1 LVKTRDFTGAETDM
15 ETVQYMRTN
24 LKGLPLVVKLL
35 ITLKGEKYWVNIQG
49 QALYNREN
57 EIIKLCN

>member
-24 LKGLPLVVKLL
+24 LKGLPL
-35 ITLKGEKYWVNIQG
+35 GC
-49 QALYNREN
+49 
-57 EIIKLCN
+57 EIINYSKRRKILGKYTGASFI